1 MSLYVIQTHSLRS
14 RLSGE
19 VYSFGLSGWLRL
31 REGKKVDK
39 TAAHPKRL
47 DYEELLGE
55 LEEFG
60 RSQFEIALFDS
71 ANMSEE
77 AVGYLY
83 DYALTHDVSVGL
95 LFDEVSQE
103 LSALLASFGLPVYV
117 DRSIDEQQNLFRA
130 SNDGFFLKAMMASP
144 EASFGAVH
152 ASKEMPIRHEKEPLP
167 LEKPFRDQLM
177 EHLIASGMSNAEV
190 YRKAGISRQVFSNIL
205 SNENVIPSKATVFCL
220 ILGLSLPYE
229 EASTLLRCAGYAFSH
244 SIRCDLIVEDY
255 VRRGIYDIDRI
266 NVELLDH
273 GCPPLGWHPR
283 ED

>member
-1 MSLYVIQTHSLRS
+1 MQTHSLWS

-31 REGKKVDK
+31 RDEKKVDK

-71 ANMSEE
+71 ANISEE
-77 AVGYLY
+77 AVGFLY

-117 DRSIDEQQNLFRA
+117 DHSIDEPKPSPFSA

-152 ASKEMPIRHEKEPLP
+152 ASSERAIRREPEPLP

-190 YRKAGISRQVFSNIL
+190 YRKAGVSRQVFSNIL

-229 EASTLLRCAGYAFSH
+229 DASKLLRCAGYAFSH

-255 VRRGIYDIDRI
+255 IRRGIYDIDRI